1 MAPVSGQ
8 RRARVLTAHILAA
21 THAGN
26 AGHTAR
32 FDNSELGVCLILGA
46 GAGIGVHVAKR
57 FAKAGLVACLV
68 RRTGSE
74 GLRLATD
81 AIRADGGTAHGY
93 MVDVTHAGAIED
105 LVEEI
110 EAKVG
115 KIRVAVYNL
124 GAQVGNRTLGETSLK
139 TFELGWRLG
148 CEGLMRLAKVV
159 APRMASR
166 GGGALLVTS
175 ATAALRGNAGQ
186 HSHAA
191 AMGARRNLCQSLHH
205 ELSSKGVHICH
216 LVVDSAVDAP
226 DTLGKL
232 IGQEALQKLRS
243 QGDRI
248 ANPAAM
254 AETFFHVANQHPSAW
269 TFELDLRPRTC
280 TAWWNS

>member
-1 MAPVSGQ
+1 MLPATGQ
-8 RRARVLTAHILAA
+8 RRARVLTSHVVAA
-21 THAGN
+21 THAGST
-26 AGHTAR
+26 GDIAR
-32 FDNSELGVCLILGA
+32 ADNSEPGVCLVLGA
-46 GAGIGVHVAKR
+46 GAGIGIHVAKR
-57 FAKAGLVACLV
+57 FAKAGLTACLV
-68 RRTGSE
+68 RRTGNE

-81 AIRADGGTAHGY
+81 AIQADGGRAHGY
-93 MVDVTHAGAIED
+93 LVDVTQAGAIED

-115 KIRVAVYNL
+115 KIQVAVYNL
-124 GAQVGNRTLGETSLK
+124 GAQVGNRTLEETSLK

-148 CEGLMRLAKVV
+148 CEGLMRLAKAV

-175 ATAALRGNAGQ
+175 STAALRGNAGQ

-216 LVVDSAVDAP
+216 LVVDAAVDAP

-232 IGQEALQKLRS
+232 LGPEAFQRLRS
-243 QGDRI
+243 QAGDSM
-248 ANPAAM
+248 ANPAAV

-269 TFELDLRPRTC
+269 TFELDLRGSTC
-280 TAWWNS
+280 T